1 MAVLTCSGREILMRL
16 GAEMGETRG
25 FRIVTGGSSISAS
38 LALPTSTTDQEYRWA
53 FAKTLGKGLSQV
65 TNQFSTGVVS
75 FSPAFSGNLTAGDVL
90 GLALWNANKLQ
101 AGLEA
106 INDFIYATY
115 PYVYREVLLDANH
128 STLSTGATHTFQELS
143 ADTNEYALP
152 TDLAGMYALHRIG
165 VQPDAERPWTLNES
179 PRDLWRV
186 YGEEGNLF
194 IRFFNN
200 GRLYIPSAYAGED
213 LCLHYMAR
221 EPLLTDLTTS
231 SCRIPVDAFAGA
243 AEMIKR
249 RWLFRDSRGD
259 QAIEN
264 VALPQ
269 LQMAAR
275 QALARVGAIRSPL
288 AYGPEYGYLP

>member
-1 MAVLTCSGREILMRL
+1 MAVLTCSGREILTRL

-38 LALPTSTTDQEYRWA
+38 LAFPTSTTDNEYRWA
-53 FAKTLGKGLSQV
+53 FAKYLGKGLSQLISHNSV
-65 TNQFSTGVVS
+65 GLAS
-75 FSPAFSGNLTAGDVL
+75 FSPAFSGNALAGEVL
-90 GLALWNANKLQ
+90 GLTLWNANKLQ

-106 INDFIYATY
+106 LNDFIYACF
-115 PYVYREVLLDANH
+115 PYWYREVRLDANYTTD
-128 STLSTGATHTFQELS
+128 SLGATPATITLA
-143 ADTNEYALP
+143 ADTDEYALP
-152 TDLAGMYALHRIG
+152 TDLVVLSRVGI
-165 VQPDAERPWTLNES
+165 QPSVDNTWTNEF
-179 PRDLWRV
+179 PPMDLWRV
-186 YGEEGNLF
+186 LGEEGAF
-194 IRFFNN
+194 RIKFYNN
-200 GRLYIPSAYAGED
+200 GRYYIPSVFAGED

-221 EPLLTDLTTS
+221 EPQLTDLTTS
-231 SCRIPVDAFAGA
+231 ACRIPLDAFAGA

-275 QALARVGAIRSPL
+275 AALARVGAVKQSL
-288 AYGPEYGYLP
+288 ELGPEYGYRMA